1 MMNNLFK
8 RTKETSYIPN
18 NGNLKIPSREEF
30 HRYAM
35 NILYESCFCTDHPT
49 DYTDGDHYWNEAHK
63 NGTKSLHIT
72 NADVFIGASFTCSF
86 FDGENLITKAIF

>member
-8 RTKETSYIPN
+8 RTKETKPIMTKQKLQTSYIPN

-49 DYTDGDHYWNEAHK
+49 DYTINSIAQSIHWTKK
-63 NGTKSLHIT
+63 NGYKR
-72 NADVFIGASFTCSF
+72 
-86 FDGENLITKAIF
+86 